1 MVWKLRFRMHTFLGS
16 FSFFLPD
23 VCCCHFISSIISFL
37 IGDTSSFSSFYT
49 NSFDTACKIE
59 VCFSSSLLI
68 IWSCFLVHFA
78 KKRNIL
84 FWSILYD
91 LSVSFTLFKHSN
103 KDFLINIGDF
113 SFYITFLCK
122 KLSLVWLVLD
132 LSTIL
137 ANWEVL

>member
-1 MVWKLRFRMHTFLGS
+1 MVWKLRFRMYTFLGS

-78 KKRNIL
+78 KKETFCFEAFRMIFQFLYAIQTLKQRFFDQYWRFLLVYNFSLQEVVSSLTSTWFVHNI
-84 FWSILYD
+84 S
-91 LSVSFTLFKHSN
+91 
-103 KDFLINIGDF
+103 
-113 SFYITFLCK
+113 
-122 KLSLVWLVLD
+122 
-132 LSTIL
+132 
-137 ANWEVL
+137 